1 MQIEVQEL
9 ESAVAEAEKR
19 VDVQEKTCFLLPNA
33 EENIEKLEV
42 SGKLI
47 ASVLTALRHRR
58 LVTWHFYAQKLIEKN
73 SQRILTLGKM
83 WEERRVPLINE
94 LRELKRK
101 TDETSQVTPVFV
113 WKRSV
118 TIATNKLWANAGC
131 GNRFVNGFWR

>member
-58 LVTWHFYAQKLIEKN
+58 LVT
-73 SQRILTLGKM
+73 
-83 WEERRVPLINE
+83 
-94 LRELKRK
+94 
-101 TDETSQVTPVFV
+101 
-113 WKRSV
+113 
-118 TIATNKLWANAGC
+118 
-131 GNRFVNGFWR
+131 